1 MTTKSDFKCPKCK
14 QKNRIKIVSN
24 LDASQIDKIINRE
37 LFTHECKNCHEKY
50 YVEYPLKVVG
60 DNYVVYYTP
69 GSNTPVDDNSKDILR
84 ICDTYDDLKEKL
96 LILNDALNDIVIE
109 FIKTYIKN
117 NLDEKILESMNGI
130 RYDGKNEHDLIFH
143 LLGTKQS
150 ATCKIEVYE
159 KLLTKFK
166 FKKINKCVLI
176 DEYTYTSY
184 YKMRLL

>member
-14 QKNRIKIVSN
+14 QKNRIKIIST
-24 LDASQIDKIINRE
+24 LDSSSIDKIITRKI
-37 LFTHECKNCHEKY
+37 FTHECKNCHEKY

-60 DNYVVYYTP
+60 DNYLVYYTP
-69 GSNTPVDDNSKDILR
+69 ESNTPVEDNSKDILR

-96 LILNDALNDIVIE
+96 LILNDHLNDIVIE
-109 FIKTYIKN
+109 FIKTYIKS
-117 NLDEKILESMNGI
+117 NLDDKIKEEMNGI
-130 RYDGKNEHDLIFH
+130 RYSGKNEHELIFH

-150 ATCKIEVYE
+150 ATCLVEIYE

-166 FKKINKCVLI
+166 FKKIDKCVLI